1 MFSKKIELLAVYKCI
16 IIMRFTKPLVGNMQN
31 WVKEIVVDSKFENV
45 RTLTEFVEKSLEPYK
60 PSSKALMQIGVAI
73 DELFSNVVRYSGS
86 DNLKLILDVNEDVL
100 TAKLTFIDEGVEY
113 DPLSKN
119 DPDVT
124 LSAED
129 RPIGGLG
136 IYLVKKIMDGVEY
149 KRDGHK
155 NVLTVVKKLA

>member
-1 MFSKKIELLAVYKCI
+1 
-16 IIMRFTKPLVGNMQN
+16 MQN

-45 RTLTEFVEKSLEPYK
+45 RTLTEFVESSLEPLN
-60 PSSKALMQIGVAI
+60 PSPKAIMQIGVAI

-86 DNLKLILDVNEDVL
+86 TNMKLILNVNADVL

-113 DPLSKN
+113 DPLKKT

-129 RPIGGLG
+129 REIGGLG

-149 KRDGHK
+149 KRDGQK

>member
-1 MFSKKIELLAVYKCI
+1 
-16 IIMRFTKPLVGNMQN
+16 MQN

-45 RTLTEFVEKSLEPYK
+45 RTLTEFVENSLEPLN
-60 PSSKALMQIGVAI
+60 PSPKAIMQIEVAI

-86 DNLKLILDVNEDVL
+86 DNLKLILNVNEDVL

-113 DPLSKN
+113 DPLKKS

-124 LSAED
+124 LAAED

-149 KRDGHK
+149 KRDGRK

>member
-1 MFSKKIELLAVYKCI
+1 MYKCI

-129 RPIGGLG
+129 RPIF
-136 IYLVKKIMDGVEY
+136 I
-149 KRDGHK
+149 
-155 NVLTVVKKLA
+155 LASFLFLKFTIS